1 MPFAEIVGQDR
12 AIRVIRRALVAGT
25 LPHAWLFYGPEGVG
39 KFKTALAVA
48 KALLCV
54 RAPADDFCG
63 ACPDCTRID
72 NEAHPDALVVRAES
86 KQGEREGGGAGGGE
100 EASGEIRIEQVRQ
113 FQRWA
118 AVASFQGGWRVG
130 IFDGA
135 ERMNPYAANALLKT
149 LEEPPP
155 RMVLMLVSPS
165 RGALLPTIA
174 SRCQPLHFPPVGRDE
189 AAAALAAKV
198 EGSPEELG
206 LLAELACGSIGR
218 ALTLGRDRD
227 WVFRERKRW
236 VGRLCSFLEGWRSG
250 LEDFVEELVRSGR
263 TAEVLA
269 LYRSWYRDL
278 LVYRETG
285 EASRVTNLDLIETV
299 SALAGTFDPVGCAE
313 SIVAIERAGEALESH
328 RNTQLVLESLFL
340 ELAALREGDVGAA
353 ILRDEL

>member
-12 AIRVIRRALVAGT
+12 AIRVIRRSLVAGT

-72 NEAHPDALVVRAES
+72 DEAHPDALVVRAES
-86 KQGEREGGGAGGGE
+86 KQGE

-118 AVASFQGGWRVG
+118 AVAAFQGGWRVG

-174 SRCQPLHFPPVGRDE
+174 SRCQPLHFPPAGRDE

-198 EGSPEELG
+198 EGSSEELG
-206 LLAELACGSIGR
+206 LLAELAGGSIGR

-236 VGRLCSFLEGWRSG
+236 VDRLCSFLEARRSG
-250 LEDFVEELVRSGR
+250 LENFVEELLRSGR
-263 TAEVLA
+263 VSEVLA
-269 LYRSWYRDL
+269 LYRTWYHDL

-285 EASRVTNLDLIETV
+285 EPSRVTNLDLIETV

-340 ELAALREGDVGAA
+340 ELAALWEGDVGAA
-353 ILRDEL
+353 ILRDEP